1 MAEPGA
7 CVCGSLA
14 APGPFH
20 LSVCPWYEDGPRE
33 LRPARDPLTKD
44 EVRQLLRECVTV
56 VKPGEI
62 LVLQPGAD
70 CTPNQL
76 REIQQMTDWWLGE
89 NAPKIKVLVVPG
101 GAHQV
106 VRQVPAGPFSPILP
120 VPLDVDPDA
129 PRPEPRRWQYHV
141 GGPCP
146 APAEDGTCG
155 CPPRAEAPD
164 A

>member
-1 MAEPGA
+1 M
-7 CVCGSLA
+7 S
-14 APGPFH
+14 
-20 LSVCPWYEDGPRE
+20 
-33 LRPARDPLTKD
+33 DPLTKD

-62 LVLQPGAD
+62 LVLQPGPD
-70 CTPNQL
+70 YTPDQL
-76 REIQQMTDWWLGE
+76 RAMQELVVWWLGE
-89 NAPKIKVLVVPG
+89 NAPKIQVLVVPG